1 MRYDENFVET
11 HKLIIENLFDYFLR
25 THIYL
30 SSEGSVLMARK
41 KIDETGNG
49 GKIIEIGPS
58 VGSNGKEIPVV
69 NRSIRKYREL
79 RGLEQ
84 KELSRRLGIAD
95 SSVGNWERGFSKPPL
110 DLIVPISKELGV
122 SLYELFGIED
132 PMMKYT
138 KEEQRIIS
146 KYKDLNEP
154 HRKAVATMIDM
165 LGDAEITTITESD
178 IPELTVLRY
187 FNRQLAAGIGDPS
200 DMDDDGE
207 EIYLYSNELID
218 KADYVFTVN
227 GESMEPIYHNGDM
240 VLVEKSKDIGYGEV
254 GAFLIGNEA
263 FIKESQKDGLH
274 SYNKRYKTMKF
285 TEDDSVQI
293 IGRVIGVIDAS
304 DFASD
309 RDTEIFMLHEQGN
322 I

>member
-1 MRYDENFVET
+1 MIFRA
-11 HKLIIENLFDYFLR
+11 I
-25 THIYL
+25 
-30 SSEGSVLMARK
+30 
-41 KIDETGNG
+41 
-49 GKIIEIGPS
+49 
-58 VGSNGKEIPVV
+58 
-69 NRSIRKYREL
+69 RS
-79 RGLEQ
+79 
-84 KELSRRLGIAD
+84 
-95 SSVGNWERGFSKPPL
+95 
-110 DLIVPISKELGV
+110 
-122 SLYELFGIED
+122 
-132 PMMKYT
+132 
-138 KEEQRIIS
+138 
-146 KYKDLNEP
+146 YKDLNEP

-227 GESMEPIYHNGDM
+227 GESMEPVYHNGDM

-304 DFASD
+304 DFASQ